1 IRTAGVPIE
10 EILLQPLNPLDI
22 SVLVAETLECAR
34 AEARPLAKLVH
45 DKTGGNP
52 FFATQFLKT
61 LNDEGLLAYDP
72 RAGAWQWDIARV
84 RAMGLTDSVADL
96 MAAKL
101 NLLSGSTRQVLLD
114 LASLGSA
121 AEVENLAVASGRSA
135 QAVVASLRPALAAGL
150 VARKGRS
157 YAFVHDRVQEA
168 AYGLGLAGDK
178 PALHLRIGMALAEQ
192 TTAQETSEKLY
203 IIANQL
209 NRGVTAITREVE
221 RRRITAANLSAGRR
235 ARAAAAYNAALP
247 YPSVAPE
254 LLGDAAQPRC
264 SATAFAVALLR
275 AECEFLVGHL
285 DDAEAQLLV
294 LSQNCPN
301 VQAGAEVTR
310 LRANLYVVRG
320 QLDRSVDVCLEF
332 LRQVGIDWRAHPIDR
347 EVDEEGHRLR
357 ALAEELSD
365 EQLHALPAMTDAEHR
380 ATMAV
385 FADLVTPA
393 VMTDLNLSNIVILAA
408 ARLTL
413 EHGIS
418 EESSYPLACVF
429 CVLNLRYCDAELGFR
444 LAQFGVS
451 LADRWPHLRLS
462 GRTLVVFGQYVVPWV
477 RPIRS
482 GLPFIRR
489 ALETAMATGDLTWVT
504 YSHLALVS
512 TCLFCGDPLGEI
524 CNDAEQALALPE
536 ASVFELMAEVFAA
549 HRNLALSLT
558 GHNNGFE
565 VPDPTPPHPFVSK
578 SLQNACLHHIAQ
590 IQVSVLAGR
599 HDAALALAEPGEA
612 FFRNV

>member
-192 TTAQETSEKLY
+192 TTAGETSEKLY
-203 IIANQL
+203 VIANQL
-209 NRGVTAITREVE
+209 NRGVTAVTSEVE
-221 RRRITAANLSAGRR
+221 RGRIIAANPSPPPRAPAAPAYTACLAYLRVGR
-235 ARAAAAYNAALP
+235 
-247 YPSVAPE
+247 E
-254 LLGDAAQPRC
+254 LRGDEAHPRC
-264 SATAFAVALLR
+264 SVTAFAVALLR
-275 AECEFLVGHL
+275 AECEFLVGQL
-285 DDAEAQLLV
+285 DEAETQLLV

-301 VQAGAEVTR
+301 VQYGAEVTR

-347 EVDEEGHRLR
+347 EVDEEGQRLR
-357 ALAEELSD
+357 MLAEELSD
-365 EQLHALPAMTDAEHR
+365 DQLHALPPMTDSDHR

-413 EHGIS
+413 QHGIA

-429 CVLNLRYCDAELGFR
+429 CVLNIRYSDAELGFR

-451 LADRWPHLRLS
+451 LADRWPQLRLS

-489 ALETAMATGDLTWVT
+489 ALETAMGTGDLPWVT
-504 YSHLALVS
+504 YSHWALAS
-512 TCLFCGDPLGEI
+512 ERLFCGDPLREV
-524 CNDAEQALALPE
+524 CKDTEQGLALAA
-536 ASVFELMAEVFAA
+536 ASGFELIAEVFAA
-549 HRNLALSLT
+549 HRNFALSLM
-558 GHNNGFE
+558 GRNNGFE
-565 VPDPTPPHPFVSK
+565 EPDPAPPH
-578 SLQNACLHHIAQ
+578 
-590 IQVSVLAGR
+590 
-599 HDAALALAEPGEA
+599 
-612 FFRNV
+612 